1 MQTTWIVAA
10 DSSRARILRVVG
22 REHRLVE
29 IQDFVNPKG
38 RMHDRELITDAH
50 PRQETTAVEHETELF
65 AKEIDRYLDKA
76 RVKGLFDKLHLV
88 APPKF
93 LGLLRHNLG
102 KETAKRVAEE
112 IDKDLSWLDVRE
124 LEKYVVPG
132 KARER

>member
-1 MQTTWIVAA
+1 VPTTWIVAA
-10 DSSRARILRVVG
+10 DAGRARILQVVG
-22 REHRLVE
+22 RKHQLVE

-38 RMHDRELITDAH
+38 RMHDRELITDTH

-65 AKEIDRYLDKA
+65 AKQIDRYLDRA

-102 KETAKRVAEE
+102 KETAKRVAGE

>member
-1 MQTTWIVAA
+1 M
-10 DSSRARILRVVG
+10 D
-22 REHRLVE
+22 E
-29 IQDFVNPKG
+29 
-38 RMHDRELITDAH
+38 RELISDAH
-50 PRQETTAVEHETELF
+50 PRQETTAVEQETELF
-65 AKEIDRYLDKA
+65 AKQIDRYLDKA

-112 IDKDLSWLDVRE
+112 IDKDLSWFDVRE